1 MALFS
6 VDFYSKCL
14 IRPVNIKVFIPNDVP
29 AEMTQGNCHYDRPTK
44 TLVLLHG
51 YNGGN
56 LDWALYS
63 NAADISSKYNLAVIL
78 PAGENSFYLDGEATG
93 RKFATYVGKELVEYV
108 QKTFHLPA
116 KLEDTF
122 IGGLSMGGFGAVHTA
137 LAFPDTFEKAFSL
150 SGALIVHN
158 VEKMKPGFSDFVA
171 NY

>member
-6 VDFYSKCL
+6 VDFYSKFL
-14 IRPVNIKVFIPNDVP
+14 FRPVNIKVFIPNDVP
-29 AEMTQGNCHYDRPTK
+29 AEMTQGNYHYDRPTK

-93 RKFATYVGKELVEYV
+93 RKYATYVCKELV
-108 QKTFHLPA
+108 
-116 KLEDTF
+116 
-122 IGGLSMGGFGAVHTA
+122 
-137 LAFPDTFEKAFSL
+137 
-150 SGALIVHN
+150 
-158 VEKMKPGFSDFVA
+158 
-171 NY
+171 

>member
-29 AEMTQGNCHYDRPTK
+29 AEMTQGNYHYDRPTK

-78 PAGENSFYLDGEATG
+78 PAGENSCW
-93 RKFATYVGKELVEYV
+93 RKNRA
-108 QKTFHLPA
+108 A
-116 KLEDTF
+116 
-122 IGGLSMGGFGAVHTA
+122 
-137 LAFPDTFEKAFSL
+137 SL
-150 SGALIVHN
+150 HRAQRRSC
-158 VEKMKPGFSDFVA
+158 F
-171 NY
+171 